1 MILKDKIA
9 LVTGST
15 SNIGLEIARTF
26 AREGAK
32 VIVNS
37 RHQEEAKKVAAEIGG
52 DYFQADLARGDEIEA
67 LFNHIKE
74 KHKELHILVN
84 CVAHSPKNGLIETS
98 LKEWN
103 DVLAVNLT
111 GYFLCIQ
118 YAASI
123 MKEQGEGAIINIS
136 AASGERG
143 SPGAAA
149 YSVSK
154 GAVNALTRQ
163 AAVDL
168 APYKIRVNCI
178 ISGVVGTPVGRR
190 DMGNRKPEY
199 ETIPLRRIGQPLDV
213 AEAAV
218 FLASEKASYITNA
231 FLAVDGGRMNSI
243 NSASRG

>member
-1 MILKDKIA
+1 MILRNKIG

-15 SNIGLEIARTF
+15 NNIGLEIARTF

-37 RHQEEAKKVAAEIGG
+37 RHQEEAKKVAAEIRG
-52 DYFQADLARGDEIEA
+52 DYFQADLARAEEVEA
-67 LFNHIKE
+67 LFNHIKK
-74 KHKELHILVN
+74 KHKQLHILVN
-84 CVAHSPKNGLIETS
+84 CVAHSPKNDLLETS

-103 DVLAVNLT
+103 EVLTVNLT
-111 GYFLCIQ
+111 SYFLCIQ
-118 YAASI
+118 HAASI
-123 MKEQGEGAIINIS
+123 MKEQGGGAIINIS

-143 SPGAAA
+143 IPGAAA
-149 YSVSK
+149 YAVSK
-154 GAVNALTRQ
+154 GGVNALTRQ

-199 ETIPLRRIGQPLDV
+199 ETIPLRRIGQPMDV
-213 AEAAV
+213 AEAAT

-231 FLAVDGGRMNSI
+231 FLTVDGGRMNSMS
-243 NSASRG
+243 SASRG